1 MAIKIGKSLLKIQKL
16 LSKTFQENFMT
27 LVGRLSFKVISNMI
41 YVRQYVDI
49 DSDIAWRFGSFNID
63 SLTFDVDGSSVCFK
77 IGSGGNPSRTFK
89 NLDNYSATE
98 FANKLFDAILEE
110 QDKNSMQIQ

>member
-1 MAIKIGKSLLKIQKL
+1 
-16 LSKTFQENFMT
+16 MT
-27 LVGRLSFKVISNMI
+27 RVGRLSFKVISNMI

-89 NLDNYSATE
+89 NLDNYSAAG

-110 QDKNSMQIQ
+110 QNKNQIQIQ